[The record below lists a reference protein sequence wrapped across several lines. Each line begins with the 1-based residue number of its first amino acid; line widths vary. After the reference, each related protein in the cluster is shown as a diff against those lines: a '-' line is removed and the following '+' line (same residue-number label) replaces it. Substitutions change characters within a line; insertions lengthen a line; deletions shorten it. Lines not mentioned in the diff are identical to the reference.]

1 MVERREI
8 YVERGVDRTQSPEQL
23 DLTDDNRILGV
34 DPGVVLKGIF
44 GCSTAVE
51 VEASTGFARYM
62 SQVGCNLS
70 TYPIYLRLLQ
80 TNNRW
85 VVDGL
90 IGEREARLLFTS
102 IRPNTFLVAKAFE
115 LLSFWHPGEIYEKVL
130 QAVMGIIENAF
141 YDPDDG
147 YRIYRLRH
155 SDVNS
160 IGKFLDETNDQFD
173 ETNSLALHV
182 LDRITQMAA
191 YEPNPRKRG
200 LSKHAFDIRLAYFD
214 DTKRCLDVIPHVLLT
229 RLDGAAA
236 AVRPSNSYEAYL
248 CAPPHSPGRVRRS
261 DTPERSAPQSSHR

>member
-8 YVERGVDRTQSPEQL
+8 YAERGVDRAQSPERS
-23 DLTDDNRILGV
+23 DLTGDDYILGV
-34 DPGVVLKGIF
+34 DPGVILKGIF

-51 VEASTGFARYM
+51 VESSTSFARYM

-70 TYPIYLRLLQ
+70 TYPLFLRLLQ

-85 VVDGL
+85 VVDAL
-90 IGEREARLLFTS
+90 IGDREARLLFTS

-155 SDVNS
+155 SDINS
-160 IGKFLDETNDQFD
+160 IGKFIDEERDQFSETN
-173 ETNSLALHV
+173 TLALHV

-191 YEPNPRKRG
+191 YEASPRKRA

-214 DTKRCLDVIPHVLLT
+214 DTKRCIDVIPHVLLT
-229 RLDGAAA
+229 RLDGTAAT
-236 AVRPSNSYEAYL
+236 VHPSKGYEAYL
-248 CAPPHSPGRVRRS
+248 CGPISKARS
-261 DTPERSAPQSSHR
+261 R